1 MLQFNAYQRNRI
13 QIMARV
19 DELTGKKTMFGGSR
33 KHKRG
38 SSGGGGVWR
47 FKAQRTSRTW
57 RPNLRKVKLM
67 DTKSGVVA
75 SYKISMKTYKKLR
88 KDGKFQ
94 NYVLAPAK
102 VIRK

>member
-1 MLQFNAYQRNRI
+1 
-13 QIMARV
+13 MARK

-47 FKAQRTSRTW
+47 FKAQRTARTW
-57 RPNLRKVKLM
+57 RPNLRKVKLQ
-67 DTKSGVVA
+67 DTVSGDISTFKV
-75 SYKISMKTYKKLR
+75 SMKTYKKLR

-94 NYVLAPAK
+94 NYTLA
-102 VIRK
+102 